1 MTCHHNSVILS
12 SENRRCRV
20 FKWLDMNRNVIVARE
35 KIADFCRRNYIRRL
49 AVFGSA
55 LRADFRPDSD
65 IDILVEFLP
74 GHTPGFFG
82 LFDMEEELSA
92 IFGGR
97 KVDLRTPNDLS
108 RYFRDEVVATAE
120 VQYAQN

>member
-1 MTCHHNSVILS
+1 
-12 SENRRCRV
+12 
-20 FKWLDMNRNVIVARE
+20 MNRNVKVARE
-35 KIADFCRRNYIRRL
+35 KIADFCRQHFIRRL

-55 LRADFRPDSD
+55 LRDDFGPDSD

-92 IFGGR
+92 IFGGK

-108 RYFRDEVVATAE
+108 RYFRDEVVASAE

>member
-1 MTCHHNSVILS
+1 MNS
-12 SENRRCRV
+12 
-20 FKWLDMNRNVIVARE
+20 NVIIARE
-35 KIADFCRRNYIRRL
+35 RIADFCRQHSIRRL
-49 AVFGSA
+49 SVFGSA
-55 LRADFRPDSD
+55 LRDDFRPDSD
-65 IDILVEFLP
+65 IDVLVEFLP

-92 IFGGR
+92 VFAGR